1 MKHPL
6 HVVVASFFIAMG
18 ILLFLAVLANAQP
31 QHDHSA
37 LGVAGAFYAGWNQMP
52 DRTNSCCDQKDCY
65 YTVFKSEG
73 GSTYALKRRIINDPT
88 DIIPGYHAPAVVLRE
103 SVEMALKHAEWVTIP
118 AEKLEENA
126 ADPKDSPDGQNHVC
140 MNEYGLVYCAVRG
153 GGQ

>member
-1 MKHPL
+1 MNHPL
-6 HVVVASFFIAMG
+6 QVVAASILIALGLIVFF
-18 ILLFLAVLANAQP
+18 AVLANAQP

-73 GSTYALKRRIINDPT
+73 GSTYALKRRITKGFHGDGEPQE
-88 DIIPGYHAPAVVLRE
+88 RE
-103 SVEMALKHAEWVTIP
+103 SVEMALKHAEWVIIP